1 MRVVVTFPIPDV
13 ARQMISEHAELQCW
27 DSEDAI
33 PSSTLTDWVTDA
45 DAILT
50 TLTCPIGRGVLERAS
65 RLKIISTVS
74 VGVDHIDVDAAAE
87 RGVIIGHTPGV
98 LTDSTADLTFALM
111 LGVGRRVAEG
121 DALIRSG
128 AWSEGWKPNLLLG
141 TDLSAATV
149 GLIGL
154 GPIGQAVA
162 ARLKG
167 FGCRVIASN
176 RTRRPLQ
183 GVELVDRDTLL
194 SISDIVSLH
203 TALTPET
210 AGMLGR
216 KELALMKDGAILI
229 NTARGA
235 LVDETALIDEIKSGR
250 LRAGLDVYTEEP
262 LPLDSELRELP
273 GCVLLPHVGSAT
285 ERTRRAMFELALG
298 NLFAGLQGRDLP
310 ARLGTAL
317 ATKS

>member
-1 MRVVVTFPIPDV
+1 MKVVVTFPIPDV
-13 ARQMISEHAELQCW
+13 ARQMISEYAVLQCW
-27 DSEDAI
+27 EGKEGI
-33 PSSTLTDWVTDA
+33 PISTLIDWVTEA

-50 TLTCPIGRGVLERAS
+50 TLTCPIGSDVFTHAP

-74 VGVDHIDVDAAAE
+74 VGVDHIDVGAAEE

-98 LTDSTADLTFALM
+98 LTDSTADLTLALM

-128 AWSEGWKPNLLLG
+128 AWSDGWKPNLLLG
-141 TDLSAATV
+141 TDLSGATV

-154 GPIGQAVA
+154 GPIGKAVA
-162 ARLKG
+162 TRLKG

-176 RTRRPLQ
+176 RTLRSI
-183 GVELVDRDTLL
+183 EDIEFVDRDTLL
-194 SISDIVSLH
+194 STANIVSLH

-210 AGMLGR
+210 AGMIGR
-216 KELALMKDGAILI
+216 RELALMQEGTMLI

-235 LVDETALIDEIKSGR
+235 LVDEAALVAEIKSGR
-250 LRAGLDVYTEEP
+250 LRAGLDVYAEEP

-285 ERTRRAMFELALG
+285 ERTRRAMFELALA

-310 ARLGTAL
+310 ARVGA
-317 ATKS
+317 A

>member
-1 MRVVVTFPIPDV
+1 
-13 ARQMISEHAELQCW
+13 MISEHAELQCW

-33 PSSTLTDWVTDA
+33 PSSTLTDWVADA

-98 LTDSTADLTFALM
+98 LTDSTADLTLALM

-141 TDLSAATV
+141 SDLSAATV
-149 GLIGL
+149 GVIGL

-176 RTRRPLQ
+176 RTWRPLQ
-183 GVELVDRDTLL
+183 GFELVDRDTLL
-194 SISDIVSLH
+194 STADIVSLH

-216 KELALMKDGAILI
+216 KELTLMKDGAILI

-235 LVDETALIDEIKSGR
+235 LVDETALINEIKSGR

-285 ERTRRAMFELALG
+285 ERTRRAMFELALE

-310 ARLGTAL
+310 ARLGTI
-317 ATKS
+317 

>member
-13 ARQMISEHAELQCW
+13 ARQMISEHAELRCW

-50 TLTCPIGRGVLERAS
+50 TLICPIGRGVLERAS

-98 LTDSTADLTFALM
+98 LTDSTADLTLALM

-194 SISDIVSLH
+194 STADIVSLH

-210 AGMLGR
+210 AGILGR

-235 LVDETALIDEIKSGR
+235 LVDETALINEIKSGR

-285 ERTRRAMFELALG
+285 ERTRRAMFELALE

-310 ARLGTAL
+310 ARLGTI
-317 ATKS
+317 

>member
-33 PSSTLTDWVTDA
+33 PSSTLTDWVADA

-98 LTDSTADLTFALM
+98 LTDSTADLTLALM

-141 TDLSAATV
+141 SDLSAATV
-149 GLIGL
+149 GVIGL

-176 RTRRPLQ
+176 RTWRPLQ
-183 GVELVDRDTLL
+183 GFELVDRDTLL
-194 SISDIVSLH
+194 STADIVSLH

-216 KELALMKDGAILI
+216 KELTLMKDGAILI

-235 LVDETALIDEIKSGR
+235 LVDETALINEIKSGR

-285 ERTRRAMFELALG
+285 ERTRRAMFELALE

-310 ARLGTAL
+310 ARLGTI
-317 ATKS
+317 

>member
-1 MRVVVTFPIPDV
+1 MKVVVTFSIPDV
-13 ARQMISEHAELQCW
+13 AKQMITEHALLQCW
-27 DSEDAI
+27 ESEDSI
-33 PSSTLTDWVTDA
+33 PTSTLIDWCTDA

-50 TLTCPIGRGVLERAS
+50 TLTCPIGGEVLVNAPQ
-65 RLKIISTVS
+65 LKIISTVS
-74 VGVDHIDVDAAAE
+74 VGVDHIDVNLAAE

-98 LTDSTADLTFALM
+98 LTDSTADLALALM

-128 AWSEGWKPNLLLG
+128 VWSEGWKPNLLLG
-141 TDLSAATV
+141 TDLSGATV

-167 FGCRVIASN
+167 FGCRVIVSN
-176 RTRRPLQ
+176 RTTRS
-183 GVELVDRDTLL
+183 VEGLEFVDRDTLL
-194 SISDIVSLH
+194 STAGIVSLH

-210 AGMLGR
+210 AGMIGR
-216 KELALMKDGAILI
+216 RELALMQDGAMLI

-235 LVDETALIDEIKSGR
+235 LVDEAALIAEVKSGR
-250 LRAGLDVYTEEP
+250 LRAGLDVYVEEP
-262 LPLDSELRELP
+262 LPLGNELPDLP

-285 ERTRRAMFELALG
+285 ERTRRAMFELALA
-298 NLFAGLQGRDLP
+298 NLFAGLQGHKLP
-310 ARLGTAL
+310 ARLS
-317 ATKS
+317 AT

>member
-1 MRVVVTFPIPDV
+1 MKVVVTFSIPDA
-13 ARQMISEHAELQCW
+13 ARQMITKHAFLQCW
-27 DSEDAI
+27 ESEDSI
-33 PSSTLTDWVTDA
+33 PRATLIDWCTDA

-50 TLTCPIGRGVLERAS
+50 TLTCPIGSEVLVHAPQ
-65 RLKIISTVS
+65 LKIISTVS
-74 VGVDHIDVDAAAE
+74 VGVDHIDVGLAAE

-98 LTDSTADLTFALM
+98 LTDSTADLTLALM

-141 TDLSAATV
+141 TDLSGATV

-162 ARLKG
+162 ARLNG

-176 RTRRPLQ
+176 RTMRS
-183 GVELVDRDTLL
+183 VEGLEFVDRDTLL
-194 SISDIVSLH
+194 STAEIVSLH

-210 AGMLGR
+210 AGMIGR
-216 KELALMKDGAILI
+216 RELALMQDGAMLI

-235 LVDETALIDEIKSGR
+235 LVDEAALIAEVKSGR
-250 LRAGLDVYTEEP
+250 LRAGLDVYVEEP
-262 LPLDSELRELP
+262 LPLGNELADLP

-285 ERTRRAMFELALG
+285 ERTRRAMFELALA
-298 NLFAGLQGRDLP
+298 NLFAGLQGHKLP
-310 ARLGTAL
+310 ARLSA
-317 ATKS
+317 A

>member
-1 MRVVVTFPIPDV
+1 MKVVVTFPIADV
-13 ARQMISEHAELQCW
+13 AKQMIKEHAFLQCW
-27 DSEDAI
+27 ESEGSI
-33 PSSTLTDWVTDA
+33 PTSTLIDWATDA

-50 TLTCPIGRGVLERAS
+50 TLTCPIGSEVLAHAPQ
-65 RLKIISTVS
+65 LKIISTVS
-74 VGVDHIDVDAAAE
+74 VGVDHIDVVSAAE
-87 RGVIIGHTPGV
+87 RGVIVGHTPEV
-98 LTDSTADLTFALM
+98 LTDSTADLTLALM

-141 TDLSAATV
+141 TDLSGATV

-167 FGCRVIASN
+167 FGCRVIAAN
-176 RTRRPLQ
+176 RTMRSIEGL
-183 GVELVDRDTLL
+183 ELVDRDTLL
-194 SISDIVSLH
+194 STADIVSLH

-210 AGMLGR
+210 AGMISR
-216 KELALMKDGAILI
+216 HELALMKDGAMLI

-235 LVDETALIDEIKSGR
+235 LVDEAALIAEVKSGR
-250 LRAGLDVYTEEP
+250 LRAGLDVYVEEP
-262 LPLDSELRELP
+262 LPLDNELLDLP

-285 ERTRRAMFELALG
+285 ERTRRAMFELALA
-298 NLFAGLQGRDLP
+298 NLFAGLRGHKLP
-310 ARLGTAL
+310 APRS
-317 ATKS
+317 AT

>member
-1 MRVVVTFPIPDV
+1 MKVVVTFPIPDV
-13 ARQMISEHAELQCW
+13 AKQMISEQAVLQCW
-27 DSEDAI
+27 ESEESI
-33 PSSTLTDWVTDA
+33 PASMLIDWITDA

-50 TLTCPIGRGVLERAS
+50 TLTCPIYSELLAHAQQ
-65 RLKIISTVS
+65 LKVISTVS

-87 RGVIIGHTPGV
+87 RGVIVGHTPGV
-98 LTDSTADLTFALM
+98 LTDSTADLTLALM

-128 AWSEGWKPNLLLG
+128 AWSDGWKPNLLLG
-141 TDLSAATV
+141 TDLSGSTV

-162 ARLKG
+162 TRLKG
-167 FGCRVIASN
+167 FGCRVLASN
-176 RTRRPLQ
+176 RTLRSVE
-183 GVELVDRDTLL
+183 GIELVDRDILL
-194 SISDIVSLH
+194 STADIVSLH

-210 AGMLGR
+210 SGMIGR
-216 KELALMKDGAILI
+216 RELALMQDGAMLI

-235 LVDETALIDEIKSGR
+235 LVDEAALVAEIKSGR
-250 LRAGLDVYTEEP
+250 LRAGLDVYAEEP
-262 LPLDSELRELP
+262 LPLASELRELP

-285 ERTRRAMFELALG
+285 ERTRRAMFELALA

-310 ARLGTAL
+310 ARLGA
-317 ATKS
+317 A